1 VAKGVVILGS
11 TGSIG
16 TQTLEVIA
24 ALPGMFEVWGLAA
37 GSNIDLLAEQA
48 RRFRPRVV
56 AVAAPEAARALRER
70 LSPLP
75 IDVLAGPEGVEAVAS
90 MPGPD
95 VVLPAMVGTAG
106 LKPTL
111 AAIRA
116 GKDIALANKETLV
129 AAGELVTSE
138 AARAG
143 IRILPVDSEHSA
155 IFQCLNGEDRGAIR
169 RILLTASGGPFRGF
183 DQSQLETVTPE
194 QALKHPRWTM
204 GPKITVDSATLMN
217 KGLEVI
223 EAHWLFGVPADAI
236 DVIVHPQSVIHSLV
250 EFADGAIMAQ
260 MGVTDMR
267 VPIQYALTYPGRAL
281 NDFPRL
287 DLIRAAQLTFEAPD
301 TARFPCLRYAYEAL
315 EAGGTMP
322 AAMNAANEVAV
333 RAFLDRRVGFAGIP
347 RLIEK
352 TMEAHRPVAA
362 GVLDGVLEADSW
374 ARRFAA
380 DLLEEGEVG

>member
-1 VAKGVVILGS
+1 MAKGVVILGS